1 MISGRLMF
9 LPMWNRVF
17 VVLALL
23 AVAMMP
29 MISASPA
36 FATPP
41 MSAMHCQDMVGQDMG
56 GHDQVPGGGTQPLLD
71 ISHRACAISC
81 SMILSPPA
89 ATRACG
95 PKQGDMVVAPL
106 VAALDDGPLAV
117 EPPPP
122 R

>member
-1 MISGRLMF
+1 
-9 LPMWNRVF
+9 MWRRIF
-17 VVLALL
+17 AVLALL

-29 MISASPA
+29 MISAAPA
-36 FATPP
+36 FAAQPI
-41 MSAMHCQDMVGQDMG
+41 SAMHCQGMVGQDEDG
-56 GHDQVPGGGTQPLLD
+56 RSLPQSGQDVA
-71 ISHRACAISC
+71 HRACALACASTC

-89 ATRACG
+89 ATRARE

-106 VAALDDGPLAV
+106 VAALDDKTLAV